1 MASRRHHRSPTGG
14 SGSSG
19 RSVQTNPAIV
29 GRAATAASSGSF
41 AVPLVVASVMPRSLD
56 YQGFLD
62 KDIDS
67 VHAWYMSRAELIYEA
82 QRRLID
88 RYGTLEDE
96 QNPHKVVLA
105 ELINK
110 VVGANATADRP
121 GGTADLRAALELVA
135 ADQHA
140 ADSRELNVMELLRR
154 RGVSWRQIAWHR
166 GVDSAQRAQQR
177 FQRLSR
183 QPAVLIY
190 AFRVADETDAP
201 WHGEVDA
208 LAPGEYETGLID
220 FNPARP
226 GPYSGR
232 TLEVRYGDV
241 GDDGMEPYLRA
252 FAMVNNRRIGT
263 RANVQH
269 ELFGG

>member
-1 MASRRHHRSPTGG
+1 
-14 SGSSG
+14 
-19 RSVQTNPAIV
+19 
-29 GRAATAASSGSF
+29 
-41 AVPLVVASVMPRSLD
+41 
-56 YQGFLD
+56 
-62 KDIDS
+62 
-67 VHAWYMSRAELIYEA
+67 MSRAEMIYQA

-88 RYGTLEDE
+88 RYGTPNDR

-105 ELINK
+105 ELINS
-110 VVGANATADRP
+110 VVGATATADPP
-121 GGTADLRAALELVA
+121 GGTADLRAALDLVA

-154 RGVSWRQIAWHR
+154 RGVSWREIAWHR
-166 GVDSAQRAQQR
+166 GLDSAQRAQQR

-183 QPAVLIY
+183 PPAVLIY
-190 AFRVADETDAP
+190 AFRVADEKDAP
-201 WHGEVDA
+201 WHGDVNV

-226 GPYSGR
+226 SPYSGR

-241 GDDGMEPYLRA
+241 GDDGMEPYLRG

-263 RANVQH
+263 RADVQQ